1 MYRVI
6 KRKNL
11 KVLWIVISLLVATLV
26 LWFVSFY
33 NVNSNAFKQTTEHYK
48 MNEWVKLD
56 GNFFFDAGENTKGYS
71 IRVNSGKLEEYD
83 KLIQKYDKEID
94 TETDMPKP
102 KYVCLLNITVKNTG
116 NKSGYLNAMGFALFN
131 GALQVPIDFDIWN
144 IIDKNIDGNTLLKL
158 RKNTEVTLT
167 LPFTAQPLDEAVN
180 SHRLNNILENEE
192 FEFYICDFPVRKL
205 IKVKF

>member
-56 GNFFFDAGENTKGYS
+56 GNFFFDAGENTKG
-71 IRVNSGKLEEYD
+71 
-83 KLIQKYDKEID
+83 IQF
-94 TETDMPKP
+94 
-102 KYVCLLNITVKNTG
+102 V
-116 NKSGYLNAMGFALFN
+116 
-131 GALQVPIDFDIWN
+131 
-144 IIDKNIDGNTLLKL
+144 
-158 RKNTEVTLT
+158 
-167 LPFTAQPLDEAVN
+167 
-180 SHRLNNILENEE
+180 
-192 FEFYICDFPVRKL
+192 
-205 IKVKF
+205 